1 MSTVLTILYITLI
14 ATIFY
19 VVLKE
24 RREPT
29 ETIAWI
35 LITLLVP
42 IVGVIAYFLFGR
54 SYRRSRQFSYSDETV
69 NKRIMNICEIQ
80 LNEIDKQEYSELR
93 HKNFVTLMLNNGNAP
108 LGISN
113 RIKIL
118 NNGYECF
125 PYIFKDLQGPVPIQ
139 KGCLW
144 HHAFFDCFRFTFQY
158 F

>member
-69 NKRIMNICEIQ
+69 NKRIMNISEI
-80 LNEIDKQEYSELR
+80 I
-93 HKNFVTLMLNNGNAP
+93 GN
-108 LGISN
+108 
-113 RIKIL
+113 
-118 NNGYECF
+118 
-125 PYIFKDLQGPVPIQ
+125 
-139 KGCLW
+139 
-144 HHAFFDCFRFTFQY
+144 
-158 F
+158 